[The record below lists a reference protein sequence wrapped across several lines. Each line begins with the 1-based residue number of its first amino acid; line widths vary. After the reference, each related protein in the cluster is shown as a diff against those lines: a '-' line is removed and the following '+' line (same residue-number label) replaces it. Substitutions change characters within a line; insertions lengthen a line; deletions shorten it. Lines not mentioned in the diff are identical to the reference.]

1 MGIQPAQGTPTRE
14 TPGVLLLD
22 RDGRRCRE
30 RLTGLCRTGRVR
42 ACESIEDWLVRADRI
57 EVDVL
62 VVSAD
67 TYSEAEITASV
78 AALDAIQP
86 GARLVL
92 ADVPERQGGEH
103 PLLALHAWAVYRE
116 GAPLV
121 ELAEGLELVAHGQ
134 AVLSGDRLGQVMV
147 HLQAMVRLAPSARV
161 DAAPQALA
169 RLTSRE
175 QEILGLL
182 SKRKSNQEI
191 AAALHLQL
199 GTVKNHVHSVLR
211 KLGLRSRQQVFHLS
225 AREAGEARSSLVIRP

>member
-1 MGIQPAQGTPTRE
+1 
-14 TPGVLLLD
+14 
-22 RDGRRCRE
+22 
-30 RLTGLCRTGRVR
+30 
-42 ACESIEDWLVRADRI
+42 VRADRI

-67 TYSEAEITASV
+67 TFSEAETAASV

-103 PLLALHAWAVYRE
+103 RLLALHAWAVYRE

-147 HLQAMVRLAPSARV
+147 HLQEMVRLAPSARV

-175 QEILGLL
+175 REILGLL
-182 SKRKSNQEI
+182 SNRKSNQEI

-211 KLGLRSRQQVFHLS
+211 KLGLRSRQQVFYLS